1 MLIPFELG
9 WLHCLTC
16 FKLLCDV
23 LEAIGRMQSHF
34 KVSLFLQEEDNQTMN
49 SKDIELTKRL
59 KNQNRRVIASMR
71 GGRKSLASRNTYKD
85 KGRRSSH
92 NSKIQK
98 QLSNWWSL
106 WRAFEVWGAGWV
118 SYLIMG
124 FYILFHCC
132 YGWTWQKF
140 RIGLYF

>member
-1 MLIPFELG
+1 MQQIEGGVEKDADSGEESEDGALSSELNESDISG
-9 WLHCLTC
+9 VDSLHLGEQQT
-16 FKLLCDV
+16 LNCDDEKGIV
-23 LEAIGRMQSHF
+23 EENQQNSEAGQTNGLETQD
-34 KVSLFLQEEDNQTMN
+34 VSDKEEDNQTMN

-98 QLSNWWSL
+98 QLSDW
-106 WRAFEVWGAGWV
+106 
-118 SYLIMG
+118 
-124 FYILFHCC
+124 
-132 YGWTWQKF
+132 
-140 RIGLYF
+140 